1 MNKLEKR
8 ALANYS
14 TWKKSNLDSI
24 FSAYKNPSYAK
35 QRAWDY
41 CKALCYEKNGHNLK
55 VVNHGVQ
62 LFSAGFEY
70 PDAETGEIKFMF
82 ITKTTETSVAV

>member
-1 MNKLEKR
+1 MNTLEKR
-8 ALANYS
+8 ALMNYP
-14 TWKKSNLDSI
+14 TWKRSTLDDI
-24 FSAYKNPSYAK
+24 FKAYKSPSYAK
-35 QRAWDY
+35 QRAWNY
-41 CKALCYEKNGHNLK
+41 CKELCREHDGFNLK